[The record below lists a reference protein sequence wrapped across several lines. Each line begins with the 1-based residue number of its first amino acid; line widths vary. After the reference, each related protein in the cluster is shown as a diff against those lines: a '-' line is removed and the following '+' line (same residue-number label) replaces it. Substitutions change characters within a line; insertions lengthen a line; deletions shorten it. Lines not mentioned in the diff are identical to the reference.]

1 MSPVYRS
8 QASVQKSFMQN
19 PSELSMTETFRLA
32 DQIRRAFEGSAWH
45 GDSILELLA
54 GVKAKTAAARPIK
67 DAHSI
72 WEILLHIAAWD
83 DAVTRRTG
91 GTGVTLTD
99 EQNFPAVSDTSEAA
113 WSQAIESTKKIHHKL
128 IQAIAAFPDSRLME
142 QVPGKTQNY
151 HNFYYMFSGI
161 VQHELYHAGQ
171 IALLKKTGR

>member
-1 MSPVYRS
+1 
-8 QASVQKSFMQN
+8 
-19 PSELSMTETFRLA
+19 MTEAFRLA

-54 GVKAKTAAARPIK
+54 DVNAKTAGARPIK

-83 DAVTRRTG
+83 DVVTRRAG
-91 GTGVTLTD
+91 GTAVTLAD
-99 EQNFPAVSDTSEAA
+99 AQNFPVVTDSSEAA
-113 WSQAIESTKKIHHKL
+113 WNQAIETTKKTHHEL
-128 IQAIAAFPDSRLME
+128 IRAVAAFPDARLAE

-151 HNFYYMFSGI
+151 YNFYYMFSGI

-171 IALLKKTGR
+171 IALLKKAAK